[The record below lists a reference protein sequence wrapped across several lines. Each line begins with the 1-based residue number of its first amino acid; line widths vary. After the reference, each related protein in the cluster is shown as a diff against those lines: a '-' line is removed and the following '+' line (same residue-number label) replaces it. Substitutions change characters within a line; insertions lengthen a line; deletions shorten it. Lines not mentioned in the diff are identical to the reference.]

1 MKPIGAAISVAL
13 VLVPTP
19 IPFWLDTAAP
29 LRSEPLNVVR
39 GTVSRNQTLAS
50 ALGAWLSPNAV
61 HGLVEAARPAYD
73 LGRISVGQPY
83 GLATSPEGDLRAFTY
98 GIDDL
103 RTLRVSRE
111 GEDLRAEVLTR
122 DYETRVTTSSGTIQS
137 SLFGAITDAG
147 EDDQLALDLAEIFAW
162 DVDFNTEIQRGDSYG
177 VAVEKLYVDGRFA
190 RYGRIL
196 AADFTRGERVLRA
209 LRFDGSQ
216 SSGYY
221 DPRGTPLRKAF
232 LRSPLKFS
240 RISSGFSRARFHP
253 ILNITRPHYGVDY
266 AAPTGT
272 PVLAAGGGV
281 VVSTGWL
288 GHYGKAVRL
297 RHPNGFETLYGHLSR
312 VDVRPGQ
319 RVEQAQRIGTV
330 GMTGLATGPHLDY
343 RMSQNGRFVDPLRV
357 VSPPAPPLSAEER
370 TAFEAVRDERLALIE
385 GLDAERLASR

>member
-1 MKPIGAAISVAL
+1 M
-13 VLVPTP
+13 
-19 IPFWLDTAAP
+19 
-29 LRSEPLNVVR
+29 
-39 GTVSRNQTLAS
+39 
-50 ALGAWLSPNAV
+50 
-61 HGLVEAARPAYD
+61 EAARPAYD

-83 GLATSPEGDLRAFTY
+83 GLATTPEGDLRAFTY

-147 EDDQLALDLAEIFAW
+147 EEDQLALDLAEIFAW

-221 DPRGTPLRKAF
+221 DPKGTPLRKAF

-272 PVLAAGGGV
+272 PVLAAGGRRR
-281 VVSTGWL
+281 
-288 GHYGKAVRL
+288 RL
-297 RHPNGFETLYGHLSR
+297 R
-312 VDVRPGQ
+312 
-319 RVEQAQRIGTV
+319 
-330 GMTGLATGPHLDY
+330 GLA
-343 RMSQNGRFVDPLRV
+343 RPLRQSRAPPASQRLRDALRAPLARRRAPGPARRASPADRNGGDDRPRHRPPPRLPHESERPV
-357 VSPPAPPLSAEER
+357 RRPVACRVPPAPPLSAEER